1 MPIKANIL
9 QKVDTPTD
17 DIIFNDIDLNMKVG
31 QPTTNALVDKENNKD
46 LITKTNFEAVKN
58 SLVNMMLTSPGQKIL
73 SPTFGINFGD
83 LLFLPVSK
91 QRGKIIGDTI
101 LRNFSSFEPR
111 ITIQKINV
119 VADEEQQEYEVDITI
134 IIPDF
139 SNNPLNLKG
148 ALSKSGFYT
157 F

>member
-17 DIIFNDIDLNMKVG
+17 DIIFNDLDLSMKVG
-31 QPTTNALVDKENNKD
+31 QTTTNALLDKENSKD
-46 LITKTNFEAVKN
+46 LLTKTNFEAVKN

-91 QRGKIIGDTI
+91 QRGKIIGDSI
-101 LRNFSSFEPR
+101 LRNFQSFEPR

-119 VADEEQQEYEVDITI
+119 VADEDQQEYEVDITI

-139 SNNPLNLKG
+139 SDNPLNLKG